1 MRGFLP
7 SWCRIAGYVLLLL
20 SVFVPLTMSLFGAVH
35 DGNIILVKLVM
46 KLVIWM
52 SLFAIFLSKTKDEDE
67 VVGLRAKALQYALYL
82 WGVYYV
88 VMLVRSAMLE
98 NLQLADNSAAIV
110 YMVISVICREFL
122 FQKHRA
128 EKLFRRNKQ

>member
-7 SWCRIAGYVLLLL
+7 YWCRIAGYVLLLL

>member
-88 VMLVRSAMLE
+88 VMLVRGAMLE

>member
-52 SLFAIFLSKTKDEDE
+52 SLFAIFLSKAKDEDE

-88 VMLVRSAMLE
+88 VMLVRSAVLQ

-110 YMVISVICREFL
+110 YMVISVICMEFL
-122 FQKHRA
+122 FKKHRA

>member
-7 SWCRIAGYVLLLL
+7 SWCRIVGYALLLL
-20 SVFVPLTMSLFGAVH
+20 SVFVPPTMSLFGAVH

-88 VMLVRSAMLE
+88 VMLVRSAVLQ

-110 YMVISVICREFL
+110 YMVISVICMEFL
-122 FQKHRA
+122 FKKHRA

>member
-20 SVFVPLTMSLFGAVH
+20 SVFVPPTMSLLGAVH

-82 WGVYYV
+82 WCVYYV
-88 VMLVRSAMLE
+88 VMLVRGAMLE

>member
-88 VMLVRSAMLE
+88 VMLVRSAVLQ

-110 YMVISVICREFL
+110 YMVISVICMEFL
-122 FQKHRA
+122 FKKHRA

>member
-7 SWCRIAGYVLLLL
+7 SWCRIVGYALLLL
-20 SVFVPLTMSLFGAVH
+20 SVFVPPTMSLLGAVH

-88 VMLVRSAMLE
+88 VMLVRSAVLQ

-110 YMVISVICREFL
+110 YMVISVICMEFL
-122 FQKHRA
+122 FKKHRA

>member
-20 SVFVPLTMSLFGAVH
+20 SVFVPPTMSLFGAVH

-88 VMLVRSAMLE
+88 VMLVRSAVLQ

-110 YMVISVICREFL
+110 YMVISVICMEFL
-122 FQKHRA
+122 FKKHRA

>member
-122 FQKHRA
+122 FQKHLA

>member
-20 SVFVPLTMSLFGAVH
+20 SVFVPPTMSLLGALH

-88 VMLVRSAMLE
+88 VMLVRSAVLQ

-110 YMVISVICREFL
+110 YMVISVICMEFL
-122 FQKHRA
+122 FKKHRA

>member
-7 SWCRIAGYVLLLL
+7 FWCRIAGYVLLLL

>member
-82 WGVYYV
+82 WGIYYV

>member
-20 SVFVPLTMSLFGAVH
+20 SVFVPPTMSLLGAVH

-88 VMLVRSAMLE
+88 VMLVRSAVLQ

-110 YMVISVICREFL
+110 YMVISVICMEFL
-122 FQKHRA
+122 FKKHRA

>member
-52 SLFAIFLSKTKDEDE
+52 SLFAIFLSKTKEEDE

>member
-110 YMVISVICREFL
+110 YMVKSVICREFL

>member
-20 SVFVPLTMSLFGAVH
+20 SVFVPLTMSLFGAVN

>member
-67 VVGLRAKALQYALYL
+67 VVGLRDKAFQYELYI
-82 WGVYYV
+82 WGIYYV

>member
-7 SWCRIAGYVLLLL
+7 SWCRIAGYTLLLL
-20 SVFVPLTMSLFGAVH
+20 SVFVPPTMSLLGALH

-88 VMLVRSAMLE
+88 VMLVRSAVLQ

-110 YMVISVICREFL
+110 YMVISVICMEFL
-122 FQKHRA
+122 FKKHRA

>member
-20 SVFVPLTMSLFGAVH
+20 SVFVPPTMSLLGAVH

-46 KLVIWM
+46 KLVIWV

-88 VMLVRSAMLE
+88 VMLVRSAVLQ

-110 YMVISVICREFL
+110 YMVISVICMEFL
-122 FQKHRA
+122 FKKHRA

>member
-7 SWCRIAGYVLLLL
+7 SWCRIAGYALLLL
-20 SVFVPLTMSLFGAVH
+20 SVFVPPTMSLFGAVH

-46 KLVIWM
+46 KLVIWV

-88 VMLVRSAMLE
+88 VMLVRSAVLQ

-110 YMVISVICREFL
+110 YMVISVICMEFL
-122 FQKHRA
+122 FKKHRA

>member
-82 WGVYYV
+82 WGIYYV

-110 YMVISVICREFL
+110 YMVISVICMEFL
-122 FQKHRA
+122 FRKHRA

>member
-1 MRGFLP
+1 M
-7 SWCRIAGYVLLLL
+7 LL

-67 VVGLRAKALQYALYL
+67 IVGLRAKALQYALYL
-82 WGVYYV
+82 WGIYYV

-128 EKLFRRNKQ
+128 EKLFHRNKQ

>member
-20 SVFVPLTMSLFGAVH
+20 SVFVPPTMSLFGAVH

-52 SLFAIFLSKTKDEDE
+52 SLFAIFLSKTKDE
-67 VVGLRAKALQYALYL
+67 VVGLRSKALQYALYL

-88 VMLVRSAMLE
+88 VMLVRGAMLE

>member
-7 SWCRIAGYVLLLL
+7 SWCRIAGYALLLL
-20 SVFVPLTMSLFGAVH
+20 SVFVPPTMSLLGAVH

-88 VMLVRSAMLE
+88 VMLVRSAVLQ
-98 NLQLADNSAAIV
+98 NLQLADN
-110 YMVISVICREFL
+110 
-122 FQKHRA
+122 
-128 EKLFRRNKQ
+128 

>member
-7 SWCRIAGYVLLLL
+7 SWFRIAGYALLLL

-88 VMLVRSAMLE
+88 VMLVRGAMLE

>member
-82 WGVYYV
+82 WGIYYV
-88 VMLVRSAMLE
+88 VMLVRSAVLQ

>member
-52 SLFAIFLSKTKDEDE
+52 SLFASFLSKTKDEDE

>member
-7 SWCRIAGYVLLLL
+7 SWCRISGYALLLL
-20 SVFVPLTMSLFGAVH
+20 SVFVPPTMSLLGAVH

-82 WGVYYV
+82 WGIYYV

-110 YMVISVICREFL
+110 YMVISVICMEFL
-122 FQKHRA
+122 FRKHRA

>member
-7 SWCRIAGYVLLLL
+7 SWCRIAGYALLLL
-20 SVFVPLTMSLFGAVH
+20 SVFVPPTMSLLGAVH

-52 SLFAIFLSKTKDEDE
+52 SLFAIFLSKTKDE

-88 VMLVRSAMLE
+88 VMLVRSAVLQ

-110 YMVISVICREFL
+110 YMVISVICMEFL
-122 FQKHRA
+122 FKKHRA

>member
-20 SVFVPLTMSLFGAVH
+20 SVFVPPTMSLFGAVH

-67 VVGLRAKALQYALYL
+67 VVGLRSKALQYALYL

-88 VMLVRSAMLE
+88 VMLVRGAMLE